1 MVTSSE
7 ILDQVHQLR
16 RYARLLCGNAVDA
29 DDLVQ
34 STLEKAVRH
43 AGRFADGRNLRVWL
57 FSIMHN
63 TFRSAIRESRSRRD
77 RESSWSE
84 SAAGAVA
91 GNQEA
96 SAELTRVLDAVAKL
110 PPQQREVLLLVSV
123 EGFGTD
129 EIAMAM
135 DIPVGTVRS
144 RLARGREA
152 LRRMLEDD
160 GFAVTPL
167 TVVGGRDVH

>member
-7 ILDQVHQLR
+7 ILDHVHQLR
-16 RYARLLCGNAVDA
+16 RYARLLCGSPVDA

-34 STLEKAVRH
+34 ATLEKAVRN
-43 AGRFADGRNLRVWL
+43 AGRFVDGRNLRVWL

-63 TFRSAIRESRSRRD
+63 TFRSTIRESRSRRD
-77 RESSWSE
+77 RETSWFAQ
-84 SAAGAVA
+84 AASTVA
-91 GNQEA
+91 GGQEA
-96 SAELTRVLDAVAKL
+96 SVELSRVLGAIAQL

-129 EIAMAM
+129 EIALAM

-152 LRRMLEDD
+152 LRRLLEDD
-160 GFAVTPL
+160 DSSVTPF

>member
-7 ILDQVHQLR
+7 ILDHVHQLR
-16 RYARLLCGNAVDA
+16 RYARLLCGSPVGA

-34 STLEKAVRH
+34 ATLEKAVRN
-43 AGRFADGRNLRVWL
+43 AGRFVDGRNLRVWL

-63 TFRSAIRESRSRRD
+63 TFRSTIRESRSRRD
-77 RESSWSE
+77 RETSWFAH
-84 SAAGAVA
+84 AASTVA
-91 GNQEA
+91 GGQEA
-96 SAELTRVLDAVAKL
+96 SVELSRVLGAIAQL

-129 EIAMAM
+129 EIALAM

-152 LRRMLEDD
+152 LRRLLEDD
-160 GFAVTPL
+160 DSSVTPF

>member
-7 ILDQVHQLR
+7 ILDHVHQLR
-16 RYARLLCGNAVDA
+16 RYARLLCGSPVDA

-43 AGRFADGRNLRVWL
+43 AGRFSDGRNLRVWL

-63 TFRSAIRESRSRRD
+63 TFRSAMRENRSRRD
-77 RESSWSE
+77 RETSWSE
-84 SAAGAVA
+84 SADGMVS
-91 GNQEA
+91 GTQEA
-96 SAELTRVLDAVAKL
+96 SAELNRVLAAMAKL

-129 EIAMAM
+129 EIALAM

-152 LRRMLEDD
+152 LRRLLEDD
-160 GFAVTPL
+160 GYTVTPL

>member
-7 ILDQVHQLR
+7 ILDHVHELR
-16 RYARLLCGNAVDA
+16 RYARLLCGSPVDA

-43 AGRFADGRNLRVWL
+43 AGRFVDGRNLRVWL

-63 TFRSAIRESRSRRD
+63 TFRSTIRESRSRLY
-77 RESSWSE
+77 RETFWSE
-84 SAAGAVA
+84 AAADSVA
-91 GNQEA
+91 GTQEA
-96 SAELTRVLDAVAKL
+96 SVELNRVLAAMAKL

-123 EGFGTD
+123 EGFSTD
-129 EIAMAM
+129 EIALAM

-152 LRRMLEDD
+152 LRRLLEDED
-160 GFAVTPL
+160 SSVTPF

>member
-7 ILDQVHQLR
+7 ILDHVHQLR
-16 RYARLLCGNAVDA
+16 RYARLLCGSPVDA

-43 AGRFADGRNLRVWL
+43 AGRFDDGRNLRVWL

-63 TFRSAIRESRSRRD
+63 TFRSTIRESRSRRD
-77 RESSWSE
+77 RETSWSQG
-84 SAAGAVA
+84 AAGTVS
-91 GNQEA
+91 GSQEA
-96 SAELTRVLDAVAKL
+96 SAELTRVLEAMAKL

-129 EIAMAM
+129 EIALAM
-135 DIPVGTVRS
+135 DVPVGTVRS

-152 LRRMLEDD
+152 LRRLLEGED
-160 GFAVTPL
+160 ASVTPFTL
-167 TVVGGRDVH
+167 VGGRDVR